1 EHAEGW
7 PAGLYLA
14 YLSLRDETDRERA
27 VAGFDGSTR
36 HVSDYLTE
44 VALAAL
50 EPAVLEFLVE
60 TSILD
65 RMSGPLCAPPPGRRG
80 SADLLIRLE
89 HANLFL
95 TALDDH
101 REWYRY
107 HHLFAELL
115 RAELERRG
123 PGGHGRLPLNR
134 L

>member
-1 EHAEGW
+1 
-7 PAGLYLA
+7 A

-27 VAGFDGSTR
+27 VGGFDGSTR

-65 RMSGPLCAPPPGRRG
+65 RMSGPLCDATTGRSG
-80 SADLLIRLE
+80 SADLLHRLE
-89 HANLFL
+89 HASLFL
-95 TALDDH
+95 APLDDH

-107 HHLFAELL
+107 PPLFAELL
-115 RAELERRG
+115 R
-123 PGGHGRLPLNR
+123 P
-134 L
+134 